1 MSYFCGALLYC
12 VYTQTNFFIVCK
24 HRQTSLLSVHTDELF
39 YCVYTLTNFF
49 IVCKHRQTSLLC
61 VHTDK
66 LLYCA

>member
-39 YCVYTLTNFF
+39 
-49 IVCKHRQTSLLC
+49 IVCTHRQTSLLS

-66 LLYCA
+66 LLYCV

>member
-39 YCVYTLTNFF
+39 YCVYTQTNFF
-49 IVCKHRQTSLLC
+49 IVCTH
-61 VHTDK
+61 
-66 LLYCA
+66 

>member
-24 HRQTSLLSVHTDELF
+24 HRQTSLFSVHTDELF
-39 YCVYTLTNFF
+39 
-49 IVCKHRQTSLLC
+49 IVCTHRQTSLLS

-66 LLYCA
+66 LLYCV